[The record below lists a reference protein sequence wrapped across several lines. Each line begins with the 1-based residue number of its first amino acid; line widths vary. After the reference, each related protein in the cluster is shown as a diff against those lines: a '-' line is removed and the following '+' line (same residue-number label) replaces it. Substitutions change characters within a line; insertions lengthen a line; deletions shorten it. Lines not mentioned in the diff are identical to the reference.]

1 MYNYVGGTLASVLE
15 KYKRNNKL
23 FTEEELK
30 NVIRQVTEVTNTC
43 MFTNVHVQYMHMYMC
58 MHCVVTEQVN
68 YSYPHHY
75 ITHTIEKCYQTSN

>member
-43 MFTNVHVQYMHMYMC
+43 MFTNVHVQYMTC
-58 MHCVVTEQVN
+58 TCACLVTEQVN